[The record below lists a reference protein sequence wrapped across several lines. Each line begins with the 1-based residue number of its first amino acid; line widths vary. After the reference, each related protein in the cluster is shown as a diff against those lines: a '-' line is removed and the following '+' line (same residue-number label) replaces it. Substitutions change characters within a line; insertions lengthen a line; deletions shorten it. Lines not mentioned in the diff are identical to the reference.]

1 VPGRLDRQERRRYT
15 LPVARTIVRRRVE
28 SGRERRPLNR
38 FGVLDSAPVAVA
50 MVGRANARAIARV
63 TGIGTAA
70 ARKLVAGRRRRPV
83 RSADDL
89 ASLRLSSRDVER
101 LRRSGLFDDDH
112 RLVITDVRPHRE
124 RIMSDRP
131 FTLRVSF
138 AAGGRADARLVTV
151 RVSWAGQPFVVERL
165 LGARDRKAGFVDVR
179 FARGQRLPAGPARF
193 DVDLFSSSGAQASH
207 RLTCAVLPSNPLSMG
222 LSPNA
227 HFVTGTFSARGVR
240 EGANYTT
247 AINVTVFNGDASGVA
262 MTGGFTWKFWDG
274 GVGGSLVEQGNSS
287 FGGAFTVAGHST
299 WGGWIVFTSPPGSGI
314 FNKYDGREDMTI
326 EIIMNRSGGGSIAG
340 TITCRTMFRFGL
352 NITRVDAEG
361 WTNQERQDLIDATFT
376 TRSIYEHRDVTHD
389 IDRRLIHSADSGG
402 FGVINSESEARDLF
416 EQWSGPGNNIDVFIV
431 HDIVGTGFDGL
442 AGDIPG
448 PTSHS
453 GRESGVV
460 ASKSGFVDGMGQ
472 KRLHVA
478 YLGMLIGHEVGHYL
492 GLVHVNEAGNLMLSS
507 SGQND
512 TNLNYDPQYR
522 TIIKHGWMRID

>member
-1 VPGRLDRQERRRYT
+1 MAGTVVSGRLERRRESK
-15 LPVARTIVRRRVE
+15 PV
-28 SGRERRPLNR
+28 NR
-38 FGVLDSAPVAVA
+38 FGALDSTPVAV
-50 MVGRANARAIARV
+50 VLLGRADARAIARA
-63 TGIGTAA
+63 TGIPPAA
-70 ARKLVAGRRRRPV
+70 ARKLIAKRRRQPV
-83 RSADDL
+83 RSVDDL
-89 ASLRLSSRDVER
+89 ASLRLSPRDVER
-101 LRRSGLFDDDH
+101 LRRSGLFEDDH
-112 RLVITDVRPHRE
+112 RVVITDVRPHRG
-124 RIMSDRP
+124 RIMSNRP

-138 AAGGRADARLVTV
+138 VAGGPADTRLVSV
-151 RVSWAGQPFVVERL
+151 RVSWAGQPFVVEKL
-165 LGARDRKAGFVDVR
+165 VGARDRKAGVVDVR
-179 FARGQRLPAGPARF
+179 FARGQRLPPGPARF
-193 DVDLFSSSGAQASH
+193 DVDLFSGSGAQASF
-207 RLTCAVLPSNPLSMG
+207 RVTCAVLPSNPLSVG

-247 AINVTVFNGDASGVA
+247 AINVTVFNGDASA
-262 MTGGFTWKFWDG
+262 ASMTGGFTWKFWDG
-274 GVGGSLVEQGNSS
+274 GVGASLVEQGNGS

-314 FNKYDGREDMTI
+314 FKKYDSREDMTI

-361 WTNQERQDLIDATFT
+361 WTNQERQDLIDASFT
-376 TRSIYEHRDVTHD
+376 TRTIYEHRDVTHD

-472 KRLHVA
+472 RRLHVA